1 MSCDEDESG
10 TFVVFFLPTVLG
22 CLTILLARRW
32 AYSQVSNTS
41 STAISRRRKIIKDP
55 LIKRHL
61 PQVTTKMVAPKK
73 LSGTTKK
80 GTPVLDEDSS
90 NGKRVRSRLPSNT
103 PVPEVKLPEGPSPPK
118 HIPFPFIPLDG
129 ELLFEIMT
137 FIFLAVATGLQFL
150 NLYRTA
156 WWLPT
161 SYTTQAMHFHLV
173 DPHVVMF
180 IMGIIS
186 PRMLLCASVAI
197 VRLFV
202 APKMMPHATTAA
214 RMFILGAIIGMLG
227 WSTYYLLM
235 KYPLVKMVYLVYP
248 SIIYFILFGFHLDAF
263 LELNHTET
271 LPMHSCSHDPE
282 QIRSEVEML
291 KEDFNLRVKKILF
304 HSIIGAYY
312 TSFVPCCFAQ
322 PFLYYDVLS
331 AAQQVGLVW
340 GALCGRYAAQMLPAL
355 FCDVPHR
362 ATKHLGSWKLEG
374 PATSE
379 TNDVPQWSGSKFW
392 SQGSRVRCDD
402 QIYIADT
409 PTVAADPTN
418 MAHVRFYTVF
428 NNPSKL
434 MCLLV
439 CLQLALV
446 LLKLCLLFSSI
457 VWHYFLSIVVLLFI
471 NYYSLYK
478 MLRDYLVAWKVYK
491 AENLIQ
497 DKNVQA
503 N

>member
-10 TFVVFFLPTVLG
+10 PFVVFFLPTVLG

-32 AYSQVSNTS
+32 AYSQVNNTS

-55 LIKRHL
+55 LIKRPL
-61 PQVTTKMVAPKK
+61 PPVATKMVAPKK
-73 LSGTTKK
+73 LSATVKK
-80 GTPVLDEDSS
+80 GTLMAEEDV
-90 NGKRVRSRLPSNT
+90 NGKRVRTRLLSTT
-103 PVPEVKLPEGPSPPK
+103 PAPEVKLIEGPAPPK
-118 HIPFPFIPLDG
+118 HIPFPYIPQDG

-137 FIFLAVATGLQFL
+137 FIFLTVATGLQFL

-180 IMGIIS
+180 ILGIIC
-186 PRMLLCASVAI
+186 PRLLLSASVAI
-197 VRLFV
+197 IRLFV
-202 APKMMPHATTAA
+202 APKMMPHVIVAA

-235 KYPLVKMVYLVYP
+235 KYPILKMIYLIYP
-248 SIIYFILFGFHLDAF
+248 SIIYFVLFGFQLEAF

-291 KEDFNLRVKKILF
+291 KEDFNLRVKKTLF

-322 PFLYYDVLS
+322 PFLYYDVVL

-340 GALCGRYAAQMLPAL
+340 GSLCGRYAAQLIPAA
-355 FCDVPHR
+355 FCDAPHR
-362 ATKHLGSWKLEG
+362 AARHLGSWQLEG
-374 PATSE
+374 PVTGESS
-379 TNDVPQWSGSKFW
+379 DLPYWSGNRIW
-392 SQGSRVRCDD
+392 SLGSRVRIGD
-402 QIYIADT
+402 QVYIANS

-418 MAHVRFYTVF
+418 TAHVRFHTVF

-434 MCLLV
+434 LCLLV
-439 CLQLALV
+439 CLQLSLV
-446 LLKLCLLFSSI
+446 LLQLCLLFSSI

-491 AENLIQ
+491 AEHLIQ
-497 DKNVQA
+497 DKNIQT

>member
-10 TFVVFFLPTVLG
+10 PFVVFFLPTVLG

-32 AYSQVSNTS
+32 AYSQVNNTS

-55 LIKRHL
+55 LIKRPL
-61 PQVTTKMVAPKK
+61 PPVTNKMVAPKK
-73 LSGTTKK
+73 LSGSSKK
-80 GTPVLDEDSS
+80 AVPDEDLA
-90 NGKRVRSRLPSNT
+90 NGKRVRTRLLSNA
-103 PVPEVKLPEGPSPPK
+103 PIPETKLSEGPSTPK
-118 HIPFPFIPLDG
+118 HIPFPYIPQDG

-137 FIFLAVATGLQFL
+137 FTFLAVAAGLQFL

-180 IMGIIS
+180 ILGIIS
-186 PRMLLCASVAI
+186 PRLLLSASVAI
-197 VRLFV
+197 MRLFV
-202 APKMMPHATTAA
+202 APKLMPHVILAA
-214 RMFILGAIIGMLG
+214 RMFILGSVIGMLG
-227 WSTYYLLM
+227 WSTYYLLI
-235 KYPLVKMVYLVYP
+235 KYPFLKMIYLIYP
-248 SIIYFILFGFHLDAF
+248 SIIYFVLFGFQLDAF

-271 LPMHSCSHDPE
+271 LPMHNCSHDPE

-291 KEDFNLRVKKILF
+291 KEDFNLRVKKTLF

-312 TSFVPCCFAQ
+312 TTFVPCCFAQ
-322 PFLYYDVLS
+322 PFLYYDVVL
-331 AAQQVGLVW
+331 AAQQVCLVW
-340 GALCGRYAAQMLPAL
+340 GSLCGRYAAQLIPAA
-355 FCDVPHR
+355 FCDAPHR
-362 ATKHLGSWKLEG
+362 AARHLGLWKLEG
-374 PATSE
+374 TAPSE
-379 TNDVPQWSGSKFW
+379 VSDVPEWTGNRFW
-392 SQGSRVRCDD
+392 AQGSRVRSSN
-402 QIYIADT
+402 QVYVAT
-409 PTVAADPTN
+409 TTTVADPTY
-418 MAHVRFYTVF
+418 MAHVRFHTVF

-434 MCLLV
+434 LCLLV
-439 CLQLALV
+439 CLQLSLV
-446 LLKLCLLFSSI
+446 LLQLCLLFSSI